1 MSSEYRLRQK
11 IRVPYQNL
19 AGHVVRLQ
27 RLQVASD
34 VLRRTARFV
43 LLARRLE
50 VQMTEVNKA
59 STDGP
64 TNVAR
69 SHSIQVANGV
79 TASKPGTPIN
89 EDGQVFG
96 PEGDKE
102 RSIIK
107 AALSIAEICV
117 FLSRFT
123 MGSSQFLQTLWW
135 KLLLGE
141 EMTTY
146 LNPTAK
152 WSWKMPYPIYP
163 YALST
168 L

>member
-1 MSSEYRLRQK
+1 
-11 IRVPYQNL
+11 VPYQNL

-50 VQMTEVNKA
+50 VQMTEVNK
-59 STDGP
+59 SSVDGP
-64 TNVAR
+64 TTMAR
-69 SHSIQVANGV
+69 SHSAQVAHGV
-79 TASKPGTPIN
+79 AAPKPGTPIN

-107 AALSIAEICV
+107 AALSIAEICALPLC
-117 FLSRFT
+117 FPQS
-123 MGSSQFLQTLWW
+123 SSQFLQT
-135 KLLLGE
+135 
-141 EMTTY
+141 
-146 LNPTAK
+146 P
-152 WSWKMPYPIYP
+152 
-163 YALST
+163 
-168 L
+168 